1 MARFQKGQ
9 SGNPAGRPKGTG
21 TVKKTREALQKYAPE
36 IIEKLMEKI
45 REGDPGAL
53 KLALERLI
61 PVIKETPIDSVD
73 LPPVVITGFEV
84 VEDKQEVDEKRIEW
98 V

>member
-1 MARFQKGQ
+1 MPFVKGQ
-9 SGNPAGRPKGTG
+9 SGNPAGRPKGSG
-21 TVKKTREALQKYAPE
+21 DIAKARQKLLEHSDE
-36 IIEKLMEKI
+36 IIQRLMERV

-73 LPPVVITGFEV
+73 LPPIVITGFEV